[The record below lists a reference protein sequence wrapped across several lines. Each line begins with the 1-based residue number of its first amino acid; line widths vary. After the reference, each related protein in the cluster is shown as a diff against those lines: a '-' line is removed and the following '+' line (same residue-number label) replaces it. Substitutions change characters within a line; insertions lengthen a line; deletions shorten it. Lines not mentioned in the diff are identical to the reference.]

1 MRKWDP
7 GGATPPGEG
16 GGSTLPPSG
25 TRVPHIPPDL
35 PTPRRIGRY
44 DIKGIVG
51 QGGYGIVYQG
61 VHRWLKVPGAV
72 KVMRH
77 VLALERRPNF
87 LREARRL
94 ALLRGHPAIA
104 EVRDFGFYHEP
115 ESDANLPYFV
125 MDLVPGGKSIA
136 DYADAN
142 NLDQTARLGLFVRAC
157 DGARYAH
164 DLDIVHLDLKP
175 ANILVWPPAR
185 GRPAQPKIIDF
196 GIARA
201 ADPGREIETH
211 RGVSGTIPY
220 MSPEQTDPQSVLDK
234 RSDVYSLGVVLYE
247 LLCRHLPIDTRGR
260 TSEQAINAIRFNEPD
275 FDSRGPR
282 NLPKSLQ
289 FVLRKALSKSPGDR
303 QQDAGELLRD
313 VTACLRGEVPPG
325 SEPGSLVR
333 AAYAARLL
341 VTRHPV
347 YTALVIGLL
356 TIAAT
361 QWIAVPALYSWIDTT
376 GWFMARFSRPGF
388 AAFEKVVMIE
398 RTPAT
403 DAVVRFDPAR
413 PTAFREHYVT
423 LMTRLAEMRPRA
435 VVFDLMF
442 RADDTYAKE
451 FADAARGL
459 REKGIPVIVGVK
471 SGELDEQGY
480 PPRELLNPTIREGIS
495 SWGEILVGP
504 GYPWKIALASL
515 REGPRAVE
523 SLAMA
528 TIAAIEAVRADPRAP
543 ESLSPD
549 YTFDLTRDR
558 LCLAFHR
565 LGTRPGARPRALLS
579 PQHMSYRVT
588 GVRLVPSSEPKRLG
602 PRGEHADDLVAW
614 MIVRPPPL
622 RVFRAATFGLECFLG
637 DKPDEVAMRRCTG
650 VVVLVHHPAGDVDKP
665 YHPAEP
671 FAGGQVHAAAIETLM
686 RGTILRWPDYYR
698 EWAIL
703 IFGAALG
710 LALPIPLTR
719 RRSWWPAWAVWG
731 SVGAWTAAVA
741 GVLIAAIAGALLLN
755 YIVNPLVVV
764 FSMVVAAGLSLAVA
778 RVCRFQIQPVEA
790 A

>member
-1 MRKWDP
+1 MWKWDP
-7 GGATPPGEG
+7 GGPTPPGEG
-16 GGSTLPPSG
+16 GGPTLPPSG
-25 TRVPHIPPDL
+25 TRVPHILPDL

-61 VHRWLKVPGAV
+61 VHRWLKVPGAI
-72 KVMRH
+72 KVLRH
-77 VLALERRPNF
+77 VLSLDRGPEF

-94 ALLRGHPAIA
+94 ARLGGHPAIA

-115 ESDANLPYFV
+115 HSDARLPYFG
-125 MDLVPGGKSIA
+125 MELVPGGKSIA

-142 NLDQTARLGLFVRAC
+142 NLDWTARLRLFARAC
-157 DGARYAH
+157 DGARHAH
-164 DLDIVHLDLKP
+164 DLDVVHLDLKP

-185 GRPAQPKIIDF
+185 GRPAEPKIIDF

-260 TSEQAINAIRFNEPD
+260 SSEQAINAIRSDPPD
-275 FDSRGPR
+275 FDSAGPR
-282 NLPKSLQ
+282 ALPRSLRA
-289 FVLRKALSKSPGDR
+289 VLQKALSKSPDDR

-313 VTACLRGEVPPG
+313 VKACLRGEAPPG
-325 SEPGSLVR
+325 SDPGPLVSG
-333 AAYAARLL
+333 AYSARLL
-341 VTRHPV
+341 VTHHPV
-347 YTALVIGLL
+347 YAALVIGLV
-356 TIAAT
+356 TIALT
-361 QWIAVPALYSWIDTT
+361 QWIAVPALYAWIDNT
-376 GWFMARFSRPGF
+376 GWFMARFCRPGF
-388 AAFEKVVMIE
+388 RAFEKVVMIE

-403 DAVVRFDPAR
+403 DEAVGFDPALQ
-413 PTAFREHYVT
+413 PPAAFRPHYAT
-423 LMTRLAEMRPRA
+423 LMERLLDARPKA
-435 VVFDLMF
+435 VVFDLRF
-442 RADDTYAKE
+442 RADAQADVFAK
-451 FADAARGL
+451 AATAL
-459 REKGIPVIVGVK
+459 REEGIPVIVGVT
-471 SGELDEQGY
+471 SADLDEQGY
-480 PPRELLNPTIREGIS
+480 LPREILNPTIRQGVS
-495 SWGEILVGP
+495 SWGEISAGD
-504 GYPWKIALASL
+504 GYPWKIALARL
-515 REGPRAVE
+515 REGPRAAE

-528 TIAAIEAVRADPRAP
+528 TVAAIEAGRADSSAP

-549 YTFDLTRDR
+549 YTFDLVRDR

-565 LGTRPGARPRALLS
+565 LGALPGARPRALLS
-579 PQHMSYRVT
+579 PEHMSYRVT
-588 GVRLVPSSEPKRLG
+588 GVRLAESEPKRLG
-602 PRGEHADDLVAW
+602 PRGELADDLVAW

-622 RVFRAATFGLECFLG
+622 RVFQAATFGLERFLG
-637 DKPDEVAMRRCTG
+637 DEPDEVALRRCTG
-650 VVVLVHHPAGDVDKP
+650 AVVLVHHPAGDEDVP
-665 YHPAEP
+665 YHPSEA
-671 FAGGQVHAAAIETLM
+671 FVGGHVHAAAIEILM
-686 RGTILRWPDYYR
+686 RGTILRWPDYYG

-703 IFGAALG
+703 VFGAALG
-710 LALPIPLTR
+710 LALPLPLTR

-731 SVGAWTAAVA
+731 TAGAWTAAIA
-741 GVLIAAIAGALLLN
+741 GVLIAAIAGAMLLN

-790 A
+790 V